1 MIGCDEN
8 IGERT
13 RFPEK
18 NEERN
23 IRKAT
28 TSLLLNTDNN

>member
-8 IGERT
+8 IGESR

-28 TSLLLNTDNN
+28 TSLLLDTDNN